1 VDCWSD
7 QEGLRMG
14 KGKEKTKK
22 EKEKTKKE
30 KEKEMEK
37 EMKKETTTK
46 DEGEEEQNNREK
58 KSVQSESRSCLCY
71 TNHPLNLCMRAFV
84 FLSRS
89 AAVFRLSSCSSNIS
103 EVLRTLA
110 PMSPDTP

>member
-1 VDCWSD
+1 LVRPRRLEDG
-7 QEGLRMG
+7 EGEGEDEEG
-14 KGKEKTKK
+14 KGEDEEGKEM
-22 EKEKTKKE
+22 EKEKK
-30 KEKEMEK
+30 K

-46 DEGEEEQNNREK
+46 DEGEEEQNNRE